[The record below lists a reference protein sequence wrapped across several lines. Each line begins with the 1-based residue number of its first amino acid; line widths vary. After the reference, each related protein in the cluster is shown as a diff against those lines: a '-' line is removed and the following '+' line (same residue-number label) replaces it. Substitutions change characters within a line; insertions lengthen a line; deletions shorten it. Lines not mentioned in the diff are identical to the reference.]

1 MLRLYRGRRRSLLLV
16 SLASLGWAFSFGLG
30 APLASLWLKDA
41 GRGAWAIGLNTSC
54 YYLGAAL
61 AAPLVP
67 RLMARA
73 NRACVLWGMLIDAAA
88 TALFPLVSGDVAW
101 HGLRLVCGVG
111 TALSLIPMETLV
123 NHNAPAEHRARD
135 FGIYAFC
142 VALGIGLGSA
152 IGLTLYP
159 LAPRLVFSLG
169 GLVTVF
175 GAVLAWIDM
184 PASLHL
190 PEPAKEVPLPWRGG
204 VLSLGTAWA
213 QGFLEG
219 GTITFL
225 SLYLLGIGYAE
236 GGVGLLMGGL
246 FAGVVVAQLPLAW
259 LADAVG
265 RQRILIAS
273 HLVLLAGLLSVPFL
287 RSALP
292 LAAWLFVLG
301 ASCGALYPLGLSLLG
316 ERLPASAVARANAW
330 YLASNCAGSLSGPLV
345 MGVVIQAFGPRAQF
359 AAAAAAV
366 VAVLVAD
373 RLVSREPTRP
383 VVLPFP
389 RTAPLRRA
397 A

>member
-1 MLRLYRGRRRSLLLV
+1 MLFVDRRRRRALLLV

-30 APLASLWLKDA
+30 APLASLWLKEA
-41 GRGAWAIGLNTSC
+41 GRGAWTIGLNTSC

-73 NRACVLWGMLIDAAA
+73 NRGCVLWGMLLDAAA

-142 VALGIGLGSA
+142 VAVGIGLGSA

-184 PASLHL
+184 PASLCL
-190 PEPAKEVPLPWRGG
+190 PEPAKEAPLPWRGG

-246 FAGVVVAQLPLAW
+246 FAGVVAAQLPLAW

-273 HLVLLAGLLSVPFL
+273 HLVLLAGLVSVPFL

-316 ERLPASAVARANAW
+316 ERLPASSMARANAW
-330 YLASNCAGSLSGPLV
+330 YLACNCAGSLSGPLV

-359 AAAAAAV
+359 GAAAAAV
-366 VAVLVAD
+366 VAVLAAD
-373 RLVSREPTRP
+373 RLLSREPTRQ
-383 VVLPFP
+383 VLPLP